1 MFAVIA
7 ALLFF
12 IAFIINAAGIGVEP
26 ILSPTSLMLA
36 GLTLL
41 ALHLTGIGPALRWGG
56 AGRR

>member
-1 MFAVIA
+1 MLAVIA

-12 IAFIINAAGIGVEP
+12 IAFVINATGTSVDP

-41 ALHLTGIGPALRWGG
+41 ALQLAGIGPAFRYNY
-56 AGRR
+56 RRRS